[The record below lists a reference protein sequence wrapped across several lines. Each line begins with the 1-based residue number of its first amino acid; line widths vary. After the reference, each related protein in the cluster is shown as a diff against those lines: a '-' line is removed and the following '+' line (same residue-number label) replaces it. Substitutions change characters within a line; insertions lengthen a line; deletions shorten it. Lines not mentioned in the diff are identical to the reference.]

1 MKLIYKLL
9 LKLVIYSPM
18 TFITEKTS
26 KRVCDHMNKD
36 HIDSVHKYL
45 KYYAKIEHFKE
56 AKMEEINSNSMKIK
70 YDNKLAVINFKE
82 EISEEEIHKTL
93 VSMIK
98 NIM

>member
-1 MKLIYKLL
+1 MK
-9 LKLVIYSPM
+9 S
-18 TFITEKTS
+18 ITEKTS

-45 KYYAKIEHFKE
+45 KFYAKIEEFKE

-70 YDNKLAVINFKE
+70 YDNKLAVIYFKE
-82 EISEEEIHKTL
+82 EISEDEIHKTL

-98 NIM
+98 NIEKT

>member
-1 MKLIYKLL
+1 MK
-9 LKLVIYSPM
+9 
-18 TFITEKTS
+18 FITEKTS

-45 KYYAKIEHFKE
+45 KFYAKIEEFKE

-70 YDNKLAVINFKE
+70 YDNKLAVIKFKE
-82 EISEEEIHKTL
+82 EISENEIHKTL

-98 NIM
+98 NIE